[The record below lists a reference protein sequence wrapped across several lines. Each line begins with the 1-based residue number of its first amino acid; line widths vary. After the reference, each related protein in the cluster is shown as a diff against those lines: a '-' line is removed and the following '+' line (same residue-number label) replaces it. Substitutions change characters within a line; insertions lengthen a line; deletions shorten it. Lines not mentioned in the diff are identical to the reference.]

1 MLRRITAV
9 PFLVCWWCSAQ
20 AAQDSEELDRR
31 LRLVESERSHGRLA
45 SAESMLTNVQADIE
59 RTEGPGL
66 RLAVALKEHGLLRD
80 DAGRPEEAIPFYARA
95 LAMIRSLPG
104 ASPVTEGMLLANLA
118 SSHADRGESE
128 MALSLSTQAM
138 TLLLASVDRTH
149 PEFAVSLYA
158 HGVALHSLGRN
169 AEALRD
175 QREALDI
182 WRRAAEPD
190 YVQLALLNDS
200 IAMCLTDLG
209 YHSRAEASE
218 REALAIRQKTLEP
231 NSLGIAASLNNLG
244 VILSREQRFSE
255 GRQSLESAALIFEQF
270 GESEQ
275 QRLTAVLGNLG
286 GLYYAQARNRAQ
298 LYAKAEEV
306 YRRKLAIEERMLGPS
321 DTRVAATLAM
331 LGEVLYRE
339 RAYNEA
345 GRIYGRSL
353 AIQQAAFGSQDPKTQ
368 AAAKRYNVLVK
379 KMKVDPER

>member
-1 MLRRITAV
+1 
-9 PFLVCWWCSAQ
+9 
-20 AAQDSEELDRR
+20 
-31 LRLVESERSHGRLA
+31 
-45 SAESMLTNVQADIE
+45 
-59 RTEGPGL
+59 
-66 RLAVALKEHGLLRD
+66 
-80 DAGRPEEAIPFYARA
+80 
-95 LAMIRSLPG
+95 
-104 ASPVTEGMLLANLA
+104 
-118 SSHADRGESE
+118 

-209 YHSRAEASE
+209 YHSQAEASE